1 MNLSRDRLLRRGDYI
16 LGSFLKPEHV
26 DGYINAVN
34 PGDRSDLLGR
44 FPFSARSVDD
54 AVDAATTGA
63 ARWRRLGLMDRAA
76 AVRRFRD
83 QLQTHSEALSRLV
96 CRENGKPIWEARQEL
111 AAAVRT
117 IDLYLDD
124 GMGLIAPRIIEEI
137 GARTDHLPRG
147 VVGLV
152 CPYNLPVQLTVAT
165 SVAAVLCGNSVVIK
179 PSKFTPGIGQ
189 AVVELWD
196 RCKLPRGVVNLVQ
209 GSGSVVGARLVA
221 HPGLDALVFVGGY
234 DSAREV
240 RRATVE
246 RPELPAL
253 FLTGGKGIAL
263 VLDDAEVDRA
273 VYEIL
278 VGACLT
284 TGQRHN
290 STARV
295 ILTEKAWNAVVPELV
310 RRAGRLQVG
319 YGLSADTFMGP
330 VISENF
336 RSRYKKYGRAVMAK
350 GNRALIEADSVE
362 VPGMRGNYVRPAI
375 YEVDWRS
382 GTAFLNE
389 EPPGPMML
397 LYKVTD
403 WQEAVHLHNQALY
416 RLCASVFTR
425 LDNPHLG
432 EVKEGLR
439 TGALNINRST
449 IGTSLRLPAVGLGRA
464 GNGVV
469 AGIDLLRVLTYPRA
483 GITESRPFDAS
494 HLVPGVGWSDAAH
507 VSEATVH
514 DEDSDLGGALE
525 LSGE

>member
-1 MNLSRDRLLRRGDYI
+1 MNLSRDRLLRKGDYI

-54 AVDAATTGA
+54 ALEAATIGA
-63 ARWRRLGLMDRAA
+63 MRWRRLGLMDRAA

-83 QLQTHSEALSRLV
+83 QLQTHSETLARLV
-96 CRENGKPIWEARQEL
+96 TRENGKPLWEARQEV
-111 AAAVRT
+111 AAAIRT

-124 GMGLIAPRIIEEI
+124 GLGLIAPRVLDEI

-152 CPYNLPVQLTVAT
+152 CPYNLPVQLAVAT
-165 SVAAVLCGNSVVIK
+165 SVAAVLCGNAVVLK
-179 PSKFTPGIGQ
+179 PSKFTPAIGQ
-189 AVVELWD
+189 AIAELWD
-196 RCKLPRGVVNLVQ
+196 RCKLPRGVFNLVQ
-209 GSGSVVGARLVA
+209 GSGSVVGTRLVS

-234 DSAREV
+234 ESAREV
-240 RRATVE
+240 RRATVD

-263 VLDDAEVDRA
+263 VLDDAEIDRA

-284 TGQRHN
+284 SGQRHN

-295 ILTEKAWNAVVPELV
+295 IITDKAWVSVVPELV
-310 RRAGRLQVG
+310 RRASRLQIG
-319 YGLSADTFMGP
+319 YGLSPDTFMGP

-336 RSRYKKYGRAVMAK
+336 RSRYKKYGRAILQK
-350 GNRALIEADSVE
+350 GHRALVEADSVD
-362 VPGMRGNYVRPAI
+362 VSGIRGNYVKPAI
-375 YEVDWRS
+375 YEMDWRS
-382 GTAFLNE
+382 GNGFLNE
-389 EPPGPMML
+389 EPPGPTML
-397 LYKVTD
+397 LYRVSD

-416 RLCASVFTR
+416 RLCASVFTK

-432 EVKEGLR
+432 EIKEGLR

-449 IGTSLRLPAVGLGRA
+449 IGTSLRLPSVGLGRS

-469 AGIDLLRVLTYPRA
+469 GGMEMLRVLTYPRA
-483 GITESRPFDAS
+483 GITDSRPFDAS

-507 VSEATVH
+507 PAEPTTH
-514 DEDSDLGGALE
+514 DEDGDLGGALE

>member
-34 PGDRSDLLGR
+34 PGDRTDLLGR

-63 ARWRRLGLMDRAA
+63 ARWRRFGLMDRAA

-83 QLQTHSEALSRLV
+83 QLQTHAEVLARLV
-96 CRENGKPIWEARQEL
+96 CRENGKPIWEARQEV
-111 AAAVRT
+111 AAALRT

-124 GMGLIAPRIIEEI
+124 GLGLIAPRIIEEI

-147 VVGLV
+147 VVGVV
-152 CPYNLPVQLTVAT
+152 CPYNLPVQLAVGT
-165 SVAAVLCGNSVVIK
+165 SVAAVLCGNSVVMK

-189 AVVELWD
+189 FIVELWD
-196 RCKLPRGVVNLVQ
+196 RCKLPRGVVNLIQ
-209 GSGSVVGARLVA
+209 GSGSVVGTRLVS
-221 HPGLDALVFVGGY
+221 HPGLDALVFVGSY
-234 DSAREV
+234 ESAREV
-240 RRATVE
+240 RRATVD
-246 RPELPAL
+246 RPELPML
-253 FLTGGKGIAL
+253 CLTGGKGIAL

-284 TGQRHN
+284 SGQRHN

-310 RRAGRLQVG
+310 RRAGRLQIG
-319 YGLSADTFMGP
+319 YGLSSDTFMGP

-350 GNRALIEADSVE
+350 GNRAHIEADSVE

-375 YEVDWRS
+375 YEIEWRS
-382 GTAFLNE
+382 GNGFLNE
-389 EPPGPMML
+389 EPPGPTML

-425 LDNPHLG
+425 TDNPNLG
-432 EVKEGLR
+432 EIKEGLR

-449 IGTSLRLPAVGLGRA
+449 IGTSLRLPSVGLGRA

-469 AGIDLLRVLTYPRA
+469 AGMELLRVLTYPRA
-483 GITESRPFDAS
+483 GITETRPFDAS
-494 HLVPGVGWSDAAH
+494 HLVPGVGWSDNPNPN
-507 VSEATVH
+507 EPTTH
-514 DEDSDLGGALE
+514 DDESDLGGALE